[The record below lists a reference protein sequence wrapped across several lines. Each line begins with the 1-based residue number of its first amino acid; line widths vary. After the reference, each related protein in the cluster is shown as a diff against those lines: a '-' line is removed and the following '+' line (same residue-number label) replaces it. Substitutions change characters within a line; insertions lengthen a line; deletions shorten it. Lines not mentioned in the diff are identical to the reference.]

1 MPEGSTLIAWPLLL
15 VAAYLLGAIP
25 FAQLVAGRRGIDL
38 RQVHTTNIGAG
49 NLSRQM
55 GWKWGLLVGIADAAK
70 SFIPVT
76 AAGLMGF
83 GPGAAGMVGV
93 GAVVGHNWSI
103 FMRGRSGRGL
113 APSAGL
119 VFAIDP
125 ALLLWV
131 LGWAISGWW
140 MRGGI
145 AGFMGWG
152 LLPVVAFTLSRPPT
166 ETVMIVVLSAVL
178 MLRRAQGNVNSEGGF
193 GPTMERIFFDLDKV
207 VDEMPLTIDEPL
219 TP

>member
-1 MPEGSTLIAWPLLL
+1 LLL

-25 FAQLVAGRRGIDL
+25 TAQLVAARRGIDL
-38 RQVHTTNIGAG
+38 RQVHTTNVGAG
-49 NLSRQM
+49 NLSRHM
-55 GWKWGLLVGIADAAK
+55 GMRWGLLVALADVSK
-70 SFIPVT
+70 SFLPVT
-76 AAGLMGF
+76 AANLLGF

-119 VFAIDP
+119 VLAIDP

-131 LGWAISGWW
+131 MGWAISGWW

-152 LLPVVAFTLSRPPT
+152 LLPVVAVTLGRPST

-178 MLRRAQGNVNSEGGF
+178 MIRRAQGNVDSEGGF

-207 VDEMPLTIDEPL
+207 VDEIPLTIDEPL

>member
-1 MPEGSTLIAWPLLL
+1 MLLI
-15 VAAYLLGAIP
+15 AAYLLGAIP
-25 FAQLVAGRRGIDL
+25 FAQLVARRRGIDL

-49 NLSRQM
+49 NLARQM
-55 GWKWGLLVGIADAAK
+55 GVKWGLLVAFADLSK
-70 SFIPVT
+70 SLIPVT
-76 AAGLMGF
+76 AANLIGF

-113 APSAGL
+113 ATSAGL
-119 VFAIDP
+119 FLVVDP

-152 LLPVVAFTLSRPPT
+152 LLPVVAFTLGRPPT
-166 ETVMIVVLSAVL
+166 ETVMIVVLSTVL
-178 MLRRAQGNVNSEGGF
+178 MLRRAQGNIDSEGGF

-207 VDEMPLTIDEPL
+207 VDEIPLTIDEPL